1 MEGEIEVMSIG
12 ERKTKE
18 KIIGKEFWWDKV
30 MDKSRQWQF
39 KCFMNSYNG
48 YEREFGIQKFQ
59 LSIKTWHNFI
69 GYLLIKAY
77 GFNFLLMNY

>member
-1 MEGEIEVMSIG
+1 
-12 ERKTKE
+12 
-18 KIIGKEFWWDKV
+18 